1 MFHAWLLSTE
11 SICEKQNLKNLKS
24 DMYAVD
30 SAHTTPTERL
40 YVGKTVN
47 YLNYKTLF
55 HNKTC
60 VVYMHISCDI
70 MNV

>member
-1 MFHAWLLSTE
+1 MFHAWLLSRE

-40 YVGKTVN
+40 YVGKN
-47 YLNYKTLF
+47 SELF
-55 HNKTC
+55 KLK
-60 VVYMHISCDI
+60 DI
-70 MNV
+70 IPQ